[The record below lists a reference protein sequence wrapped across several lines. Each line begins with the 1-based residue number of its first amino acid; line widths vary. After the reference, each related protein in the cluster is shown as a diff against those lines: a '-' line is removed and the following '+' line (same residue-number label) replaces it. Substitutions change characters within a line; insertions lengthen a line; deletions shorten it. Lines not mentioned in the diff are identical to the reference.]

1 MRELTGAERKKLRGL
16 AHNLKPLIHIGKS
29 GITEAQLAA
38 FNQVL
43 DSHELIKVKFQNFK
57 EQKTEL
63 LELITQK
70 TGCQIAG
77 LIGHIAILYREQA
90 DVEKRKIQL

>member
-1 MRELTGAERKKLRGL
+1 MRELTSSERKKLRGL
-16 AHNLKPLIHIGKS
+16 AHNLKPMIHIGKS
-29 GITEAQLAA
+29 GIAEAQLAA

-63 LELITQK
+63 LELITHN